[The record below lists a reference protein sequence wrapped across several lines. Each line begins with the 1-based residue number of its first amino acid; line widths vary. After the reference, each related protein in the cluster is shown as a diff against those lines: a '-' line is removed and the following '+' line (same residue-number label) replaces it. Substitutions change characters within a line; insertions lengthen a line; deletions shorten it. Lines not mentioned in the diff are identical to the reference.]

1 MLVKINSD
9 LYVLAADVVSV
20 KKNTKTGSES
30 YGQWF
35 AYVKH
40 NHGIIG
46 YAVPE
51 GEVKILVLDINRI
64 LEK

>member
-9 LYVLAADVVSV
+9 MYVLASDVVSV
-20 KKNTKTGSES
+20 KKNTKTGSEN
-30 YGQWF
+30 YGKWF

-40 NHGIIG
+40 EHGTTG

-51 GEVKILVLDINRI
+51 GEVRILVLDINRI

>member
-9 LYVLAADVVSV
+9 MYVLASDVVSV
-20 KKNTKTGSES
+20 KKNTKTASDS

-40 NHGIIG
+40 EHGTTG

>member
-1 MLVKINSD
+1 MLVKINSNVF
-9 LYVLAADVVSV
+9 VLASDIVSV
-20 KKNTKTGSES
+20 KKNTKTGSDS

-40 NHGIIG
+40 EHGVTG
-46 YAVPE
+46 YLVPDSE
-51 GEVKILVLDINRI
+51 ASILVSDINRF